1 MSLFGVKEDIHEI
14 TAARHR
20 VKRTCDNLL
29 TLIEGPPVLLA
40 VYGWSVALAKFAN
53 HPMWALGPDLSAYP
67 MAYL

>member
-1 MSLFGVKEDIHEI
+1 MKEDIHEI
-14 TAARHR
+14 TAARRHR
-20 VKRTCDNLL
+20 GVNRTYDNFL